1 MKKKIIGYLVV
12 SDAGV
17 HSASCD
23 DNRYFPTLWVG
34 GSAAVLFPTYQA
46 ARTCLDRTR
55 RHAQRLGRNWPW
67 YEKATIRAVKAL

>member
-23 DNRYFPTLWVG
+23 DNCWCPTLWVG
-34 GSAAVLFPTYQA
+34 GSAATLFPTYQA
-46 ARTCLDRTR
+46 ARTCLARTR
-55 RHAQRLGRNWPW
+55 QHAQRLGRDWPW
-67 YEKATIRAVKAL
+67 YEKAIIRAVKVL